1 MIKKMQT
8 KANRN
13 NFDRGNN
20 EPIKNADKDNKEPTK
35 KKKSIFLIMFQKTKA
50 NRKKI

>member
-1 MIKKMQT
+1 MQT

-13 NFDRGNN
+13 NFDRENN

-35 KKKSIFLIMFQKTKA
+35 KF
-50 NRKKI
+50 